1 MTKQGLVLD
10 TDIGSDVDD
19 ALALAYALRHPELE
33 LRAVTTVSADT
44 TARAHFAARLVALGG
59 RDDVV
64 VAAGVGGNAD
74 RAWFGHEGV
83 GLARGPE
90 VPLDARHAVD
100 VLLELSHAVEPPVV
114 ATVGM
119 QSNVAAA
126 VTRDPGYTR
135 RVPLLAVMGG
145 IFRPFDRDGIRLE
158 AGDHNLVCD
167 AAASATS
174 LNAGFPI
181 LYVPLDVTCRV
192 SLRAAQLDRL
202 RAGDDLCRVL
212 AGLCDVWKPVMQAR
226 AGGPIPDDVVAV
238 LHDPLT
244 VACVV
249 SRDFVTVETRTVRVV
264 VEDGVPRTVVDA
276 KGGRPAEVV
285 TDVDVDGFV
294 EHWCDVVLG
303 T

>member
-19 ALALAYALRHPELE
+19 ALALAYALRHPDVA

-44 TARAHFAARLVALGG
+44 KARARIAARLVALAD
-59 RDDVV
+59 RDDVI
-64 VAAGVGGNAD
+64 VAAGVGGNAE
-74 RAWFGHEGV
+74 RTWFGHEGV
-83 GLARGPE
+83 GLPAGPE
-90 VPLDARHAVD
+90 VALDPRHAVD
-100 VLLELSHAVEPPVV
+100 VLLDLSREPEPPVV

-126 VTRDPGYTR
+126 VTRDPEYPA

-145 IFRPFDRDGIRLE
+145 IFRPFDRHGIRLE

-167 AAASATS
+167 ADASAVS
-174 LNAGFPI
+174 LTAPFPI
-181 LYVPLDVTCRV
+181 LYVPLDVTFRV
-192 SLRAAQLDRL
+192 ALRTTHLDRL
-202 RAGDDLCRVL
+202 RAGDDLCRAL
-212 AGLCDVWKPVMQAR
+212 AALCDVWRPVMQAR
-226 AGGPIPDDVVAV
+226 AGGPIPDDVAAV

-249 SRDFVTVETRTVRVV
+249 TRDFVTVETLPVRVV
-264 VEDGVPRTVVDA
+264 VEGGVPRTVIDPEH
-276 KGGRPAEVV
+276 GRPAEVV
-285 TDVDVDGFV
+285 TDADADEFA

>member
-1 MTKQGLVLD
+1 
-10 TDIGSDVDD
+10 
-19 ALALAYALRHPELE
+19 
-33 LRAVTTVSADT
+33 VSADT
-44 TARAHFAARLVALGG
+44 TARAHLAARLLALDGT
-59 RDDVV
+59 DDVI

-74 RAWFGHEGV
+74 RTWFGHEGV
-83 GLARGPE
+83 GLAPGPE
-90 VPLDARHAVD
+90 APLDVRHAVE
-100 VLLELSHAVEPPVV
+100 VLLELSRRPEPPAV

-126 VTRDPGYTR
+126 VAHDPEYPQ

-145 IFRPFDRDGIRLE
+145 IFRPFDRHGVRLE
-158 AGDHNLVCD
+158 AGDHNLACD

-174 LNAGFPI
+174 LNAGFAT
-181 LYVPLDVTCRV
+181 LYVPLDVTFRV
-192 SLRAAQLDRL
+192 ALRVTHLDRL
-202 RAGDDLCRVL
+202 RAGDDLCRAL
-212 AGLCDVWKPVMQAR
+212 AELCDVWRPVMRAR

-249 SRDFVTVETRTVRVV
+249 TREFVTVEPRSVRVV
-264 VEDGVPRTVVDA
+264 VENGVPRTVVDA
-276 KGGRPAEVV
+276 EGGRPAEVV

-303 T
+303 A